1 MKYDIPLGK
10 PDLTDADREAVLAT
24 LQGSR
29 LTMGSALLEFEAHIA
44 SVVRRPF
51 AIGVSSAGAGM
62 EICLRALGI
71 GAGDG
76 IHIRRK

>member
-29 LTMGSALLEFEAHIA
+29 LTMGSALLEFEAHLA
-44 SVVRRPF
+44 TVVRRPF
-51 AIGVSSAGAGM
+51 AIGVSSAGAGL

-71 GAGDG
+71 GASD
-76 IHIRRK
+76 